1 MPTELNA
8 EIVAA
13 LPFDIRWANVR
24 ISFAFDHFLYKKQAQ
39 WIRNELMRQKIM
51 EENRRR
57 LGQAKRRIEAMS
69 FRLLPIHLRNL
80 RNSLAVIFDCEN
92 SVGLTTES
100 HFYGEMTLA
109 IFGIQLDTI
118 LATIYH
124 NNFKYISWAQRVL
137 EMQADC
143 FEDYAKKFDAEA
155 AAANRQ

>member
-80 RNSLAVIFDCEN
+80 RNNIASHFRLDNCF
-92 SVGLTTES
+92 GLTENQFRAELTPEI
-100 HFYGEMTLA
+100 FENQLDA
-109 IFGIQLDTI
+109 IFVTI
-118 LATIYH
+118 DRD
-124 NNFKYISWAQRVL
+124 NFQDVSWAQKFIQSL
-137 EMQADC
+137 ANS
-143 FEDYAKKFDAEA
+143 FEGYVDE
-155 AAANRQ
+155 

>member
-51 EENRRR
+51 EENRQR

-80 RNSLAVIFDCEN
+80 RDSKFPSYLCFFLFLQNCRILVFTVYSIFLRLAVIFDCEN
-92 SVGLTTES
+92 SEG
-100 HFYGEMTLA
+100 
-109 IFGIQLDTI
+109 
-118 LATIYH
+118 
-124 NNFKYISWAQRVL
+124 
-137 EMQADC
+137 
-143 FEDYAKKFDAEA
+143 
-155 AAANRQ
+155 

>member
-39 WIRNELMRQKIM
+39 WIRNELIRQKIV
-51 EENRRR
+51 EENRQR

-80 RNSLAVIFDCEN
+80 RDNIAFYFRLDNGF
-92 SVGLTTES
+92 GLTENQ
-100 HFYGEMTLA
+100 FRGELTPE
-109 IFGIQLDTI
+109 IFGIQLDAIFLTI
-118 LATIYH
+118 DRD
-124 NNFKYISWAQRVL
+124 NFQDVSWAQ
-137 EMQADC
+137 
-143 FEDYAKKFDAEA
+143 KFIQSL
-155 AAANRQ
+155 ANFCEGYVDEYMSANQ